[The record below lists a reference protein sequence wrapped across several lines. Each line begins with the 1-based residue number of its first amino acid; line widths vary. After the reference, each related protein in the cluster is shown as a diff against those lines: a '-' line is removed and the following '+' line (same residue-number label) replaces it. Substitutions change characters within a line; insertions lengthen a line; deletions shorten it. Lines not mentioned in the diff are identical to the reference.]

1 MVIVKIV
8 SKNEKNVVVT
18 LEDGSVLFLSKDLIY
33 ETGLRKGDDIS
44 EELRLQLIEENQK
57 YFIKQKSFDYLS
69 RRLHSTQELKTKLMQ
84 KKYDKKLI
92 QVVLE
97 ELQEK
102 KYLNDADFTERFI
115 TERIYFK
122 KSGSQKI
129 KSELLKKGIPLSLI
143 EEKLRMVVDENESYE
158 NALSIGKKKM
168 TSLLKRGLDDKRT
181 RLKLFAY
188 LVSKGYD
195 FDTTKQVCN
204 ALFKADQFEDVE

>member
-1 MVIVKIV
+1 MVILKII

-33 ETGLRKGDDIS
+33 QTGLRKGDDIS

-69 RRLHSTQELKTKLMQ
+69 RRLHSTQELKTKLLQ
-84 KKYDKKLI
+84 KKYDKRLI
-92 QVVLE
+92 QIVLD

-122 KSGSQKI
+122 KSGKQKI
-129 KSELLKKGIPLSLI
+129 KSELLKKGIPIALI
-143 EEKLRMVVDENESYE
+143 EEKLKLVIDENESYE
-158 NALSIGKKKM
+158 NALSLGKKKM
-168 TSLLKRGLDDKRT
+168 TSLVKRGFDDKRI
-181 RLKLFAY
+181 RLKLFAF
-188 LVSKGYD
+188 LVTKGYD

-204 ALFKADQFEDVE
+204 ALLKGDEIEE